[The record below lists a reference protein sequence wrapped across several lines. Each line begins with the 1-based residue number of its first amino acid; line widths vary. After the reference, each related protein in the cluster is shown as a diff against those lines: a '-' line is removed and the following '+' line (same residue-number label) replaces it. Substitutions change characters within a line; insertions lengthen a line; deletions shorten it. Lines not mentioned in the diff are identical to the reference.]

1 MGAKEIYIYDYKD
14 QRRLGARFPR
24 PINKILNLKSR

>member
-1 MGAKEIYIYDYKD
+1 MGAYKTYIYDYKN
-14 QRRLGARFPR
+14 QKRLGARFTR